1 MLITLLQTRG
11 NILNDWEVYLNKFL
25 KVMPEDYERV
35 LVAMKKAEEEDS
47 KAMRQFKRP
56 SKKTPQQDTNLNFI

>member
-1 MLITLLQTRG
+1 
-11 NILNDWEVYLNKFL
+11 
-25 KVMPEDYERV
+25 MPEDYERV

-56 SKKTPQQDTNLNFI
+56 SKKASAGH